1 MITRL
6 QCPTISNPT
15 YFQVIMGWVKS
26 LAIVVF
32 AVTGEWRSAGGS
44 LTPADLRIMVASNQ
58 LLLHD
63 LHMIAG
69 TSGNLLS

>member
-1 MITRL
+1 
-6 QCPTISNPT
+6 
-15 YFQVIMGWVKS
+15 MGWVKS
-26 LAIVVF
+26 LTIVVF
-32 AVTGEWRSAGGS
+32 AVTGECRSAGGS
-44 LTPADLRIMVASNQ
+44 LTPADLRIMIATNQ